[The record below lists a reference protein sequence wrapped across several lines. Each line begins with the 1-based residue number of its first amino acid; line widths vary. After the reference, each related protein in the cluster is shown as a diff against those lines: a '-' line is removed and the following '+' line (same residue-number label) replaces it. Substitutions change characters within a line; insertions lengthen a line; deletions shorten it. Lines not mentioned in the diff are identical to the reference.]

1 MPALRLAPGEGGIR
15 AGKPGSTE
23 IEGQGGRP
31 GGFPAIALAGFRA
44 LAASPV
50 PHKAHST
57 NFGPT
62 EEAV

>member
-57 NFGPT
+57 N
-62 EEAV
+62 